1 MIMSHLQQA
10 LLQVIY
16 LLHHYFLLYYILLHV
31 LRNIYM
37 YLMFLSCFFG
47 LDAHRGHAYEDDD
60 VEASTYVLHG
70 TYDDGLPSKS
80 SHKKKHLMQQRMNGT
95 RHYSTGVDMPYDP
108 YVESKP
114 GNQPFLSN
122 GKRPSDFF
130 NIPTKRIRTAARQR
144 VVSPYPANASG
155 ATAFTSKTDA
165 SSGDTNSCQDDQSSL
180 HGGSFPRK
188 NVDIE
193 STVDFDRQLYD
204 GSEVSTKSKK
214 KKKSKHPG
222 YKTPQSVAESCSL
235 IAGKVKIFMSTLS
248 LSCLQCCRVS

>member
-1 MIMSHLQQA
+1 
-10 LLQVIY
+10 
-16 LLHHYFLLYYILLHV
+16 
-31 LRNIYM
+31 M

-114 GNQPFLSN
+114 GNHPFLSN